1 MKKLTV
7 NEFVEILNNFKQTTD
22 QLLTSYKSYGN
33 GNNVLT
39 EEQAADIKKKLRD
52 SKIEEILK

>member
-7 NEFVEILNNFKQTTD
+7 NEYVEILNNFKETTE
-22 QLLTSYKSYGN
+22 QLLTSFKSYGN

-39 EEQAADIKKKLRD
+39 EDQAAVIKKKLRD
-52 SKIEEILK
+52 SKINEILN